1 MAGTERAG
9 LDDREARAAPLV
21 RRAAAGDA
29 AAFGQLYALY
39 ADAIY
44 RHVAV
49 ALRRREDAEDVTE
62 QVFVKALRHIGRYR
76 PERGPFGGW
85 LHTIADRLVIDCS
98 RTHREHAPL
107 PAEPFGAAEPGPEAD
122 AGDDPGRER
131 LRRAIAALPTEQ
143 RRVLLLRIV
152 EGYGVGEVARL
163 LGKREDA
170 VRATQYRALQALRR
184 RLGEEP
190 GP

>member
-1 MAGTERAG
+1 
-9 LDDREARAAPLV
+9 LV
-21 RRAAAGDA
+21 RRAATGDA

-39 ADAIY
+39 ADAIH
-44 RHVAV
+44 RHIAV

-62 QVFVKALRHIGRYR
+62 QVFVKALRHIGAFR

-85 LHTIADRLVIDCS
+85 LHTIADRLVIDFF

-107 PAEPFGAAEPGPEAD
+107 PAEPFGATASGPEAVT
-122 AGDDPGRER
+122 GEGPEQER
-131 LRRAIAALPTEQ
+131 LRRAIAALPAEQ
-143 RRVLLLRIV
+143 RRVLLLRVV

-170 VRATQYRALQALRR
+170 VRAMQYRALQALRR
-184 RLGEEP
+184 RLGKGP